1 MITNSAV
8 RDRID
13 KNLEK
18 EIIEKLKGIGLTTV
32 DAFWLLAESATDQ
45 IDARNRVV
53 AQKNNA
59 MDLLKGA
66 RLDILNILDR
76 INTFLIESNESG
88 K

>member
-1 MITNSAV
+1 MITNSTV

-18 EIIEKLKGIGLTTV
+18 EVIEKLKGIGLTTI
-32 DAFWLLAESATDQ
+32 DAFWILAESATEQ
-45 IDARNRVV
+45 IEAKKMVV

-59 MDLLKGA
+59 MDLLRGA

-76 INTFLIESNESG
+76 INTFLIESNETG